1 MLSTTDI
8 MLNARRSGTVLLAF
22 NVPYLP
28 MIEPVIK
35 AVVELDSF
43 ALVEVARLEWTK
55 FEAGSLSAV
64 KKEFDRHVDLGY
76 VRLHLDHVPVIDE
89 DQLEFNYLSII
100 QEAIDLGYGSVMVD
114 GSRLSLEDNIAAT
127 RKVVEI
133 ARQAGIPCEAEL
145 GAVLGHEAGPLPPY
159 DELFESG
166 RGFTSPAE
174 ALRFVQ
180 ETGCDWLSVAIG
192 NIHGAISGTMK
203 DQKKVEARLNLDH
216 LTKLSEITSVP
227 LVLHGGSGIQKEYV
241 LQAIQRGISKVNI
254 GSEIRQAYEKALR
267 ETGSIPAAQD
277 AVFQRTS
284 WLITDFF
291 GTAGNRMLV
300 TGGN

>member
-1 MLSTTDI
+1 
-8 MLNARRSGTVLLAF
+8 
-22 NVPYLP
+22 
-28 MIEPVIK
+28 
-35 AVVELDSF
+35 
-43 ALVEVARLEWTK
+43 
-55 FEAGSLSAV
+55 
-64 KKEFDRHVDLGY
+64 
-76 VRLHLDHVPVIDE
+76 
-89 DQLEFNYLSII
+89 
-100 QEAIDLGYGSVMVD
+100 MVD
-114 GSRLSLEDNIAAT
+114 GSRLSLGDNIAAT

-133 ARQAGIPCEAEL
+133 ARQTGVPCEAEL

-216 LTKLSEITSVP
+216 LSKLSEITSVP

-241 LQAIQRGISKVNI
+241 LQAIQHGISKVNI

>member
-1 MLSTTDI
+1 
-8 MLNARRSGTVLLAF
+8 
-22 NVPYLP
+22 
-28 MIEPVIK
+28 
-35 AVVELDSF
+35 
-43 ALVEVARLEWTK
+43 
-55 FEAGSLSAV
+55 
-64 KKEFDRHVDLGY
+64 
-76 VRLHLDHVPVIDE
+76 
-89 DQLEFNYLSII
+89 
-100 QEAIDLGYGSVMVD
+100 
-114 GSRLSLEDNIAAT
+114 
-127 RKVVEI
+127 
-133 ARQAGIPCEAEL
+133 
-145 GAVLGHEAGPLPPY
+145 
-159 DELFESG
+159 
-166 RGFTSPAE
+166 
-174 ALRFVQ
+174 
-180 ETGCDWLSVAIG
+180 
-192 NIHGAISGTMK
+192 MK